1 MENSSPSIKIYIL
14 STAVNSAVFIYIKF
28 NKCSHYI
35 YNFNVYLRKYRF
47 EGRGFIMKY
56 KIKKIL
62 RKYVE
67 NGKIENVLY
76 KINGKIKMKKGKDY
90 SKYINKIMR
99 KLKKI

>member
-1 MENSSPSIKIYIL
+1 
-14 STAVNSAVFIYIKF
+14 
-28 NKCSHYI
+28 
-35 YNFNVYLRKYRF
+35 
-47 EGRGFIMKY
+47 MKY